1 MAMLFD
7 TTDTAGDHTGQA
19 LYYDPANA
27 KRMRSLVIQDEGLHY
42 YTRTPGFS
50 WD

>member
-7 TTDTAGDHTGQA
+7 TTDTGGDHTGQA

-27 KRMRSLVIQDEGLHY
+27 FAAGAISAASRRRELYNPSTGL
-42 YTRTPGFS
+42 G
-50 WD
+50 